1 MRRLTEQAPVAMGV
15 EFMSTQQL
23 YMRLLSVN
31 GIAYP
36 PLPNTERIALV
47 GHAIALGGEQPLP
60 GPGEANLYA
69 AAIAEAK
76 RYNLGP
82 GDIEVSGIDASA
94 GYREVFGGTV
104 DALERANAFPA
115 TVHRLRETFKRYELL
130 KHALR
135 KFDYDDFRIHTNHL
149 LATV

>member
-23 YMRLLSVN
+23 YMRLLTVN

-36 PLPNTERIALV
+36 PMPNTERIAVV
-47 GHAIALGGEQPLP
+47 GRAITLGDEHLTP

-76 RYNLGP
+76 RHNLGP
-82 GDIEVSGIDASA
+82 GDVEIGDILKLPDDYVEV
-94 GYREVFGGTV
+94 
-104 DALERANAFPA
+104 
-115 TVHRLRETFKRYELL
+115 
-130 KHALR
+130 
-135 KFDYDDFRIHTNHL
+135 
-149 LATV
+149 